1 MGRKAQMTVI
11 MIMVVIILAIFGVM
25 YYLTSSTKERQAE
38 KEIQTQKI
46 TETKIKP
53 IQEYIKSCLDLVSKN
68 AVETMGKQGG
78 YLFESQGSII
88 PDYKDEDFRKKYLLY
103 DNLKVGYSIYP
114 PEGAVAL
121 YTSTPPSYPWEEFPN
136 IETAAGPAEYFF
148 GFFGYNEVPPLA
160 KPFPLSIQE
169 QLENYTQT
177 NIKKCLD
184 WSSFEKQN
192 LKIRAGEPRVNV
204 TIADTT
210 TIFTMKYPITI
221 MDNISKAE
229 QHLEDFAVI
238 YNIRLKQIFDF
249 VEKITDRDVTD
260 IKFDISKPAEKE
272 MSTKVVKN
280 IAGTMDDIIIVTDA
294 KSTILDKPFE
304 FRFARHNRNP
314 ALHYLDNKIISNNR
328 EFGICVDAELTMVKG
343 MKNEL
348 VIDNPQGCTSKPP
361 DKEIELKVDDPDED
375 VPILQMIIGQPKFSH
390 IVQPTDFYQGYFNFR
405 IQASDN
411 ELFDWQDLALEMKAM
426 KVD

>member
-25 YYLTSSTKERQAE
+25 YYLTSSAKERQAE

-46 TETKIKP
+46 AETKIKP
-53 IQEYIKSCLDLVSKN
+53 VQEYIKSCLDLVSKN

-78 YLFESQGSII
+78 YLFETQGSII
-88 PDYKDEDFRKKYLLY
+88 PDYKDEDFGKKYLLY
-103 DNLKVGYSIYP
+103 DNLKAAYSVYP
-114 PEGAVAL
+114 PEGSVAL
-121 YTSTPPSYPWEEFPN
+121 YTSSVPSYPWEGFPN
-136 IETAAGPAEYFF
+136 IETATGPAEYFF
-148 GFFGYNEVPPLA
+148 GFFGYNKVPPSA
-160 KPFPLSIQE
+160 KPFPLSVQE
-169 QLENYTQT
+169 QLENYTQS

-184 WSSFEKQN
+184 WSSFEKQG
-192 LKIRAGEPRVNV
+192 LQIRAGEPRVNV

-221 MDNISKAE
+221 TDNISKAE
-229 QHLEDFAVI
+229 QHLEDFAAI
-238 YNIRLKQIFDF
+238 YNIRLKQIFAF

-260 IKFDISKPAEKE
+260 IRFDISKPAEKD

-314 ALHYLDNKIISNNR
+314 ALHYLDNQTISNNR
-328 EFGICVDAELTMVKG
+328 EFGICVGATLTILQG
-343 MKNEL
+343 IKNEL
-348 VIDNPQGCTSKPP
+348 KIDNPPRCTSNPK
-361 DKEIELKVDDPDED
+361 DKTIELKVDDPDED
-375 VPILQMIIGQPKFSH
+375 MPILKLVIGQERLTYT
-390 IVQPTDFYQGYFNFR
+390 VEPTDFYHGYFNFR

-411 ELFDWQDLALEMKAM
+411 ELFDWQNLALEMKAIE
-426 KVD
+426 VD